1 MEGFSKNLVL
11 LFKNGLLH
19 EPASEQEFQSLEK
32 IFSSMYSP
40 EKFCAVHELVD
51 RNRITSRSKKILKAS
66 RHYYLP
72 PFRFLINKN

>member
-11 LFKNGLLH
+11 FFKNGLMH
-19 EPASEQEFQSLEK
+19 GTAGEQELQSLEK
-32 IFSSMYSP
+32 TISTVFTP
-40 EKFCAVHELVD
+40 ENFCAVHELVN
-51 RNRITSRSKKILKAS
+51 RNRITTRSKKILKAS

>member
-11 LFKNGLLH
+11 FFKNGLLY
-19 EPASEQEFQSLEK
+19 EPAGEQELQLLEK
-32 IFSSMYSP
+32 IISTVFSS
-40 EKFCAVHELVD
+40 ENFCAAHELVD

-72 PFRFLINKN
+72 PFRFLVNKN